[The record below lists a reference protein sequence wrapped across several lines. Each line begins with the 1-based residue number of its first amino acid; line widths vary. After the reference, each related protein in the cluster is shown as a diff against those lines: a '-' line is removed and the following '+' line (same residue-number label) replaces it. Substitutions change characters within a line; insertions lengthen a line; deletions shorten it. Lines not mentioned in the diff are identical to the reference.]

1 MHVSTVCLA
10 LKAHPSIPLKT
21 RAFIRRIAR
30 VIGYT
35 PDPMLSALA
44 AYRMQRRQVSGFQ
57 GTLAWLVN
65 RTESADSRGWRSAP
79 QIRRYHEGAAR
90 RAHEYGYQLET
101 FELNGPDGL
110 QPTRLASIFRARN
123 IQGILLAPQPR
134 ARMVM
139 RFPWKDFSLVTFGH
153 SLEKPHLHTASP
165 AHYLAMLKTMGEL
178 QRRGYRRPGFV
189 QSATHDDRIAHQV
202 LAAYLA
208 EQKLHFPEII
218 PPLLADVA
226 RSPRHLRDWIREYRP
241 DVIATSDHQIL
252 RTVRNQRKIDT
263 VCCGLPDRNPRLA
276 GVVEASLHVGEVAVD
291 FLVGLIRRGERG
303 IPRQPH
309 FIHVEG
315 HWTDGLSLGKR
326 RIHSID

>member
-10 LKAHPSIPLKT
+10 LKAHPSIPANT
-21 RAFIRRIAR
+21 RASIRRIAR
-30 VIGYT
+30 DIGYI

-44 AYRMQRRQVSGFQ
+44 AYRLQRRQVSGFQ

-65 RTESADSRGWRSAP
+65 HTESADNRGWCSAT
-79 QIRRYHEGAAR
+79 QIRRYHEGATR
-90 RAHEYGYQLET
+90 RAHEYGYRLET
-101 FELNGPDGL
+101 FELDGPDGL
-110 QPTRLASIFRARN
+110 QAARLASIFRARN

-139 RFPWKDFSLVTFGH
+139 HFPWRDFSLVTFGH

-165 AHYLAMLKTMGEL
+165 AHYLAMLKTMREL
-178 QRRGYRRPGFV
+178 HRRGYRRPGFV
-189 QSATHDDRIAHQV
+189 QSATHDDRIAHQF

-208 EQKLHFPEII
+208 EQKLQFPEFI
-218 PPLLADVA
+218 PPLLEDVSH
-226 RSPRHLRDWIREYRP
+226 SPQRLRDWIREYHP

-252 RTVRNQRKIDT
+252 RPLGNLRKIGV

-276 GVVEASLHVGEVAVD
+276 GVVEASLHVGEVALD

-315 HWTDGLSLGKR
+315 HWTEGLSLGKR
-326 RIHSID
+326 KAHSID